1 MKSNIQKVYSKL
13 PNQELSEIELATQ
26 KVELG
31 LVDDIETIFNEVVKQ
46 NDKIESLA
54 KELRSVSVKTA
65 LKIEKMR
72 KMRTQVEAKAKELGL
87 DVDTI
92 IAGAM
97 FSRTN
102 NIMKKIDSIKK
113 LRDI

>member
-1 MKSNIQKVYSKL
+1 MSKKTISKML
-13 PNQELSEIELATQ
+13 FSNQEPQKIELA
-26 KVELG
+26 
-31 LVDDIETIFNEVVKQ
+31 LVDDIETLFKDVIKQ

-65 LKIEKMR
+65 VKIEQMR
-72 KMRTQVEAKAKELGL
+72 KMRTQVEAKAKELGV
-87 DVDTI
+87 DPDTI
-92 IAGAM
+92 LAGAM

-102 NIMKKIDSIKK
+102 NIMKKIQKIKT

>member
-1 MKSNIQKVYSKL
+1 MSREKVLKRINEYLAK
-13 PNQELSEIELATQ
+13 QEPK

-31 LVDDIETIFNEVVKQ
+31 LVDDIETIFDDVVKQ

-54 KELRSVSVKTA
+54 RELRSISIKTA
-65 LKIEKMR
+65 VKIEKMR
-72 KMRTQVEAKAKELGL
+72 KMRTQVEAKAKELGV

-102 NIMKKIDSIKK
+102 NIMKKLDAIRKTGTRS
-113 LRDI
+113 